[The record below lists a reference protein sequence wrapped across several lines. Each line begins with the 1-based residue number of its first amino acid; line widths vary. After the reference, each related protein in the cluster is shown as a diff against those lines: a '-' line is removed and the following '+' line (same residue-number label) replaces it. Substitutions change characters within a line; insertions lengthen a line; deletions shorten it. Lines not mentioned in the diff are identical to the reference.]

1 MNNHVCKVPARVLLA
16 SSSEPA
22 ESKSFFNKLFSKG
35 EIANGSGLM
44 ESQRNL
50 KACLDNLQTNIFVAD
65 KDLNL
70 IYINEIARAT
80 LILIE
85 PEIQKAFELRVD
97 EFFGDSIHRFH
108 QNP

>member
-1 MNNHVCKVPARVLLA
+1 MNNHVYKVPARVLLA
-16 SSSEPA
+16 TNSKPA
-22 ESKSFFNKLFSKG
+22 ESKNFFNKHFSKG

-44 ESQRNL
+44 ESQHNL

-85 PEIQKAFELRVD
+85 PEIQKTFGLRVD
-97 EFFGDSIHRFH
+97 EFLGGSIDRFH
-108 QNP
+108 

>member
-1 MNNHVCKVPARVLLA
+1 MNNHVYKVLARVLLA
-16 SSSEPA
+16 TSSEPA
-22 ESKSFFNKLFSKG
+22 ELKSFFNKLFSKD
-35 EIANGSGLM
+35 EISNGSGLM
-44 ESQRNL
+44 ESQHNL